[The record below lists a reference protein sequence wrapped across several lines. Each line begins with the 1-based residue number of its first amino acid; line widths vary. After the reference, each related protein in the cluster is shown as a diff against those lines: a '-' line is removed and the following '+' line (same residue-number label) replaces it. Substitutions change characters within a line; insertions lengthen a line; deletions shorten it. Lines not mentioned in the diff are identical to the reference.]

1 MTGATAAH
9 PLLEAKS
16 LTKRYGDTIA
26 LDSVDIQVF
35 EGITGLLGPNGA
47 GKSTAMKLFLGLLTP
62 TSGDAQVLG
71 EKPYENVEVRVRLG
85 YMPEHDCLPDAITAS
100 EFLGHMAQM
109 SGIPAVTA
117 RTAPPTSF
125 ATSAS
130 TRSATDTSKSTQPA

>member
-1 MTGATAAH
+1 
-9 PLLEAKS
+9 
-16 LTKRYGDTIA
+16 
-26 LDSVDIQVF
+26 
-35 EGITGLLGPNGA
+35 
-47 GKSTAMKLFLGLLTP
+47 MKLFLGLLTP
-62 TSGDAQVLG
+62 TSGTAEVLG

-117 RTAPPTSF
+117 RTAPPTSS

-130 TRSATDTSKSTQPA
+130 TRSATATSKSTPPA